1 MLPYLSSLGW
11 GQILTLVIQI
21 VLPLL
26 VGLVTKRSMPS
37 GVKALLLLLLT
48 AISQSVSAALQA
60 DVGNGYHW
68 GSLLGNIGLGFLI
81 SVGVHY
87 GLWKPTGASDTAQD
101 VGPVTDQRR
110 GG

>member
-11 GQILTLVIQI
+11 GQILTIIIQV
-21 VLPLL
+21 VLPLV
-26 VGLVTKRSMPS
+26 VGFVTKRSMPS
-37 GVKALLLLLLT
+37 GIKALLLLLLT
-48 AISQSVSAALQA
+48 VISQSVSAALQA

-68 GSLLGNIGLGFLI
+68 SALLGNIGLGFLI

-101 VGPVTDQRR
+101 AGPVTDQH
-110 GG
+110 GS

>member
-1 MLPYLSSLGW
+1 MIPYLSGLGW
-11 GQILTLVIQI
+11 GQTLTILVQV

-37 GVKALLLLLLT
+37 GVKALLLLLFT
-48 AISQSVSAALQA
+48 AISQGVSAALQA

-68 GSLLGNIGLGFLI
+68 GSLLANIGLGFLI

-87 GLWKPTGASDTAQD
+87 GFWKPTGTADTFQD
-101 VGPVTDQRR
+101 AGPVNDRK
-110 GG
+110 